1 MSFYKSG
8 MSNLTEHIPAH
19 ACVCVYVRV
28 ACAKTIVPNNYGVGK
43 LENDWN
49 EVPNVFTRFRL
60 AFQFSTNIQ
69 V

>member
-43 LENDWN
+43 LEND
-49 EVPNVFTRFRL
+49 
-60 AFQFSTNIQ
+60 
-69 V
+69 